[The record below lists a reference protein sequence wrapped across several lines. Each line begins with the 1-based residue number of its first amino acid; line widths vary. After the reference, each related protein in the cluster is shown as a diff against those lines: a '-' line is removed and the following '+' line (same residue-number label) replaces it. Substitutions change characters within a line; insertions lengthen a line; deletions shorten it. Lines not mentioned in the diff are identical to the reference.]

1 MQSGFESTEFTA
13 ETPALTGAGAAVR
26 ELAQELTAIRRTWA
40 GATDEP
46 GDAFGYRELTAAY
59 TGLQDAWFAE
69 LGVHIEALDEL
80 GSGLAAAADGY
91 DRADRHAEHQAGP
104 R

>member
-1 MQSGFESTEFTA
+1 MQSGFESPEFTV

-26 ELAQELTAIRRTWA
+26 ELAQELTAIRGSWA
-40 GATDEP
+40 AVTDEP
-46 GDAFGYRELTAAY
+46 GDAFGYRELAAAY

-69 LGVHIEALDEL
+69 LGVHIEVLDEL
-80 GSGLAAAADGY
+80 GTGLTAAADGY
-91 DRADRHAEHQAGP
+91 QRADRDAGHRTGP